1 MKITRADVIEEV
13 VEKVGI
19 DKTKAGKALNTIL
32 DKIMQTV
39 ADGGEVQ
46 FVGFGT
52 FRPITRKERIGHNPA
67 TGEKLTIPATKTVTL
82 RVSKDFKKL
91 LNE

>member
-1 MKITRADVIEEV
+1 MKITRADVIAEV
-13 VEKVGI
+13 AEKVGI
-19 DKTKAGKALNTIL
+19 DKASAGKALNTIL
-32 DKIMQTV
+32 DKVMQTV

-52 FRPITRKERIGHNPA
+52 FRGITRKERIGRNPA
-67 TGEKLTIPATKTVTL
+67 TGEKLTIPATKSVVL

>member
-1 MKITRADVIEEV
+1 MNITRADVIAEV
-13 VEKVGI
+13 VEQVGI